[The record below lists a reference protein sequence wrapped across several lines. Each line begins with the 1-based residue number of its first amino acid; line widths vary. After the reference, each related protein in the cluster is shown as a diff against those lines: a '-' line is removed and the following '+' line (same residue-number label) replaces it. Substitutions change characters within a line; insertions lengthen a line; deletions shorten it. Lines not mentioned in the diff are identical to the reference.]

1 MAQSLDAR
9 VVVSPLR
16 RELALSGARSPSA
29 FELPGDAGETSA
41 PAHGFDVF
49 RLVVALTGLVAFLA
63 LPTAVIVGVA
73 LLLR

>member
-1 MAQSLDAR
+1 MAQSLDAQ
-9 VVVSPLR
+9 VGVAPLR

-29 FELPGDAGETSA
+29 FELPDDAAETSA
-41 PAHGFDVF
+41 PAHGLDVF
-49 RLVVALTGLVAFLA
+49 RFVVALTGLAAFLA